1 MSLARAQA
9 AVAPAFDRFAAST
22 ATTEKQ
28 KQDLPQLRIESGAT
42 GLDSLRRRYAQP
54 IYVLIAIVAVILVIA
69 CTNIAN
75 LLLARAA
82 ARRREIAVRLSLGAS
97 RWRVIRQLLTE
108 SVLLSSIGGALGV
121 AFAWWGIRVLTLLL
135 ANGRENFTLHA
146 ELNWQVLGVTITLS
160 VLTGVLSGLAPALQ
174 ATRVDIA
181 PSLKDA
187 RPRETSRPSR
197 RFSLGWTLVV
207 LQVALSLL
215 LLVSAALFTRTLSR
229 LHGIEL
235 GFNRDHV
242 LLFTIQP
249 SAVGYAGPALPRLFE
264 ELRERLGHLPGARH
278 VSLSIRPLPM
288 GGGTMAPVALAGAS
302 AAAAPDAVL
311 ASVGPGFFRT
321 MEIPLVAG
329 REFTAADQA
338 NAPRVVVVNRRLA
351 GAWGVENPIGHAMT
365 LDNDRFEIVGVAE
378 DALSFTLK
386 EARRPAV
393 YFPYLQSARPPG
405 QMTYEIRTAGDPLD
419 LAAAVRDTVRQ
430 VDARIAIHDFK
441 TQATH
446 IDQAISTE
454 ITLAK
459 LCTVFAGLALVMA
472 CVGLYGTVAFN
483 VARRTNEIGIRTALG
498 ASSRRIIWM
507 IIRDV
512 CVMAGAGLAIGIPLA
527 LAGSRYV
534 KTLLYGVA
542 PNDAGLIALAVAVL
556 VASGLLA
563 SFIPARRAS
572 RIDPLSAM
580 RCD

>member
-1 MSLARAQA
+1 
-9 AVAPAFDRFAAST
+9 
-22 ATTEKQ
+22 
-28 KQDLPQLRIESGAT
+28 
-42 GLDSLRRRYAQP
+42 
-54 IYVLIAIVAVILVIA
+54 
-69 CTNIAN
+69 
-75 LLLARAA
+75 
-82 ARRREIAVRLSLGAS
+82 
-97 RWRVIRQLLTE
+97 
-108 SVLLSSIGGALGV
+108 
-121 AFAWWGIRVLTLLL
+121 
-135 ANGRENFTLHA
+135 
-146 ELNWQVLGVTITLS
+146 
-160 VLTGVLSGLAPALQ
+160 VLTGVLFGLAPALQ
-174 ATRVDIA
+174 ATRVDLA
-181 PSLKDA
+181 PSLKDG
-187 RPRETSRPSR
+187 RPRQTSQPSR

-235 GFNRDHV
+235 GFNREQV

-264 ELRERLGHLPGARH
+264 ELRDRLGQLPGARH

-302 AAAAPDAVL
+302 AAAAADAVL

-329 REFTAADQA
+329 REFTAADRA
-338 NAPRVVVVNRRLA
+338 NAPRVAVVNRRLA
-351 GAWGVENPIGHAMT
+351 AAWGVANPIGQAMT
-365 LDNDRFEIVGVAE
+365 LRDDRFEIVGVAE

-386 EARRPAV
+386 ETRLPAV

-459 LCTVFAGLALVMA
+459 LCTVFAGLALVIA

-483 VARRTNEIGIRTALG
+483 VARRTNEIGIRAALG
-498 ASSRRIIWM
+498 ASSTRIIWM
-507 IIRDV
+507 ILRDV

-572 RIDPLSAM
+572 RIDPVSAM